1 MDRVR
6 KGSECTKIYEQN
18 ECLWEEECYENY
30 NTHRFK
36 QNIVI
41 NFLYDIYRFYRFR
54 KQIKYIHYR
63 YMFLGYLKRK
73 WGINLYKLWK
83 YY

>member
-1 MDRVR
+1 MNASGKKNVM
-6 KGSECTKIYEQN
+6 KIIIHI
-18 ECLWEEECYENY
+18 
-30 NTHRFK
+30 HRFK